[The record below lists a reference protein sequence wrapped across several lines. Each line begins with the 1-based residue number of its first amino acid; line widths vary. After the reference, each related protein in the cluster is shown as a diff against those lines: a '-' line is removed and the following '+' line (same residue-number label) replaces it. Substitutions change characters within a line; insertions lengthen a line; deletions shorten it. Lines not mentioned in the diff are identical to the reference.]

1 MIRTIITKRAIN
13 TPVAKF
19 QNPDVSIVYSKENE
33 DLENILVYHD
43 FQLKITLKIFKIG
56 LKHIL

>member
-33 DLENILVYHD
+33 DLENILVWLFD
-43 FQLKITLKIFKIG
+43 
-56 LKHIL
+56 

>member
-33 DLENILVYHD
+33 DLENVVK
-43 FQLKITLKIFKIG
+43 LKTEINNNYFIEKN
-56 LKHIL
+56 